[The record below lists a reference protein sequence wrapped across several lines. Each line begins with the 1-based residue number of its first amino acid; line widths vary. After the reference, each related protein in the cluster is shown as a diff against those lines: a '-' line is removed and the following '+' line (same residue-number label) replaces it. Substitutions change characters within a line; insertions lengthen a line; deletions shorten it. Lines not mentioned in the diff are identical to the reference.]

1 MLALLS
7 ENDQELRMWAV
18 NLIIQIR
25 RDAKH
30 GEVRWYQKPKLI
42 FDPMPEHYRDMVDWS
57 NKENLTENPAT
68 KHISYND
75 LLKIGTGEKNLTEF
89 IPKVMSHSIGKKHA
103 IKKYDYT
110 ILKLFF
116 HKHFT

>member
-57 NKENLTENPAT
+57 KKENLTENPAT

-75 LLKIGTGEKNLTEF
+75 LLKIGTGEKILTDF
-89 IPKVMSHSIGKKHA
+89 IPKVMSHSIGKNMPLR
-103 IKKYDYT
+103 I
-110 ILKLFF
+110 
-116 HKHFT
+116 